1 MKGRESEGTSNSA
14 LSAETDLLQRHGKGY
29 ISPSL
34 ADCSQATNF
43 EGLGS
48 LKTREKLPLDSF
60 ARGNMLSGS
69 LGGDMSTLA
78 PIPSVGSDDFET
90 TDSPLTGAKAPFNA
104 VKDAGEWMSKMWM
117 GTLDMTRKMCETT
130 VPVPCLM
137 QSPNSKTNLKGG
149 KPPAPCLERRQ
160 SCTPTIRLFARCDQG
175 GCCSSTRC

>member
-34 ADCSQATNF
+34 ADCSQATTF

-130 VPVPCLM
+130 VPVPCLCRALIPK
-137 QSPNSKTNLKGG
+137 QTSNNHSP
-149 KPPAPCLERRQ
+149 Q
-160 SCTPTIRLFARCDQG
+160 V
-175 GCCSSTRC
+175 